1 MRTEVFLG
9 FSYIA
14 NTNYYLNPD
23 LFFPKDIVE
32 TISLS
37 EIKLKPEKSLR
48 RIREYTTKAYENLK
62 KIL

>member
-14 NTNYYLNPD
+14 NVNYYLNPD
-23 LFFPKDIVE
+23 LFFPKELTE
-32 TISLS
+32 TYSYL
-37 EIKLKPEKSLR
+37 EIRTKPEKCLR
-48 RIREYTTKAYENLK
+48 RIKEYALKAYENLK